1 MNFGRFLRFTQKST
15 IISRSSFLVP
25 HSSIPK
31 GGTMK
36 QFLQILRFSLS
47 SFLAWLMEFLL
58 YDLLIL
64 IWVDDAA
71 VRALYYIA
79 RLIICI
85 PNFIIN
91 RQMVFSKNE
100 KVTNAVI
107 KFFVLQLALMIAS
120 AEATHFLS
128 QVVDIGE
135 VLTPIVVRVPVDF
148 AFFVVSYFLQKFW
161 IFKDKK

>member
-1 MNFGRFLRFTQKST
+1 
-15 IISRSSFLVP
+15 
-25 HSSIPK
+25 
-31 GGTMK
+31 MK

-135 VLTPIVVRVPVDF
+135 VLTPIVVRVPVDI